1 MKLFSRRNT
10 YRGLHGK
17 MSLCPE
23 TLTITVKDTE
33 PSPIVKD
40 GVLQLPKLYQTFVKE
55 VGESLNNLTKK
66 TKGCFKAKNGVVI
79 ELDFTVCHLPQCT
92 EEDEVKRVN
101 RYGLGRLKS

>member
-1 MKLFSRRNT
+1 MKLLSRRKT

-23 TLTITVKDTE
+23 TLIITVKDTE

-40 GVLQLPKLYQTFVKE
+40 GVLDLSKLYQTFVKE
-55 VGESLNNLTKK
+55 VGKSLKSLTRK
-66 TKGCFKAKNGVVI
+66 TKGFFTAKNGVVI

-101 RYGLGRLKS
+101 RYGSGRLKS